1 MAAEKDREESDRRA
15 PRPRHDS
22 FCEERKQL
30 FLVGLRRG
38 DSVLGAAAA
47 IGVASRTAYRHR
59 ERDPDFARAW
69 DLACR
74 MAKVPLE
81 LAAFARGVDGIEE
94 PVYRYG
100 KLSHTRRR
108 LSDATLIKLLAAD
121 QPEKYGR
128 AAGLAPLIDRLER
141 KIESRVAKEVAAEVA
156 DFGESLRCEIADFM
170 TQAFDGLLAVIV
182 PIAEGRGGKGGAGS
196 GPQTPEISPN
206 PLNP

>member
-38 DSVLGAAAA
+38 DSVLAAAAA
-47 IGVASRTAYRHR
+47 IGVSSRTAYRHR

-128 AAGLAPLIDRLER
+128 AAGLAPLIERLER
-141 KIESRVAKEVAAEVA
+141 KIKRQVAAEVA
-156 DFGESLRCEIADFM
+156 EFGNGLRSEIADFM
-170 TQAFDGLLAVIV
+170 TQVFDRILPL
-182 PIAEGRGGKGGAGS
+182 IARSLEGREGKAGAES
-196 GPQTPEISPN
+196 GPDGPEISPN
-206 PLNP
+206 PV